1 MGGWAVQEQHC
12 CSQVASAVVSA
23 AHCKTRLK
31 LIVKLYREYFSVH
44 GNSLKSFYI
53 ILSNILICNA
63 TFRQLPQMTITIIWL
78 FSSVPALVGWLVGFA
93 WLGWS
98 TENSI
103 KIAPRA
109 PYTLIIFLG
118 WLLVNVLLV
127 LFSLPRAISR
137 CRHFDFL
144 SHRRRLFCRL
154 CTCLRDNKTNN
165 CNG

>member
-1 MGGWAVQEQHC
+1 MGSARTTLLQPSGQC
-12 CSQVASAVVSA
+12 CCWCCTLQN
-23 AHCKTRLK
+23 TLK
-31 LIVKLYREYFSVH
+31 INCETLQKNIPVH
-44 GNSLKSFYI
+44 GNSLKSFSI

-78 FSSVPALVGWLVGFA
+78 FSTGWLVGFA

-144 SHRRRLFCRL
+144 SRRRRRLFCRL

>member
-1 MGGWAVQEQHC
+1 MQEQHC
-12 CSQVASAVVSA
+12 CSQVASAVVGA
-23 AHCKTRLK
+23 ALQNTLK
-31 LIVKLYREYFSVH
+31 INCETLQKNIPVH
-44 GNSLKSFYI
+44 GNSLKSFSI

-78 FSSVPALVGWLVGFA
+78 FSSVPALVGWLALRGLA
-93 WLGWS
+93 GQQKTPLKLRHGL
-98 TENSI
+98 
-103 KIAPRA
+103 
-109 PYTLIIFLG
+109 LILSLFLG

-144 SHRRRLFCRL
+144 SRRRRRLFCRL